1 MKSKITL
8 FLEYLWLGIALI
20 SFVAAMYE
28 WYSSNLKNS
37 SVFFV
42 MVFISILMFSIRRNL
57 RNKQKE

>member
-37 SVFFV
+37 SVFVV
-42 MVFISILMFSIRRNL
+42 MVSISILMFSIRRNL
-57 RNKQKE
+57 RNKQKK

>member
-57 RNKQKE
+57 RNKQKK